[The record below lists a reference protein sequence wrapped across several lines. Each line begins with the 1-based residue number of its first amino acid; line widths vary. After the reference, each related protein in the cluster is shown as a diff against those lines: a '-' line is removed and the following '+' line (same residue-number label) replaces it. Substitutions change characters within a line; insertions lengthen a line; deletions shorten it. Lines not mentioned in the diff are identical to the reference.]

1 MGKTLSYI
9 LLLLALVS
17 CGTGIESTTAVSEK
31 QARKEL
37 AQYKGPKAVPS
48 LRLEPD
54 SVAHW
59 KAGKQFYVTDD
70 QVRLIFTHSDAYN
83 PDTLHLGGHVLS
95 YAGYDTGSV
104 LDNRHDVTLK
114 FSDGAHT
121 YGIATGKTLAELHSD
136 YTLPFMIDMDVVRQV
151 SSQLAGHDY
160 YIKTRI
166 WYNPATE
173 EMIDGR
179 QFIKV
184 HIDSVLPGN
193 KVLPLK
199 VMFTAS
205 DNRERAMLWLSTGAS
220 AMHSRDFDSMFARQ
234 DLHLSYPNIS
244 DENWQRIVHGQIA
257 LEMTKEECRLAMG
270 NPSSINQ
277 LPDQTGLKEY
287 WYYDGGRF
295 LYFQDGIL
303 KKFRK

>member
-1 MGKTLSYI
+1 M
-9 LLLLALVS
+9 
-17 CGTGIESTTAVSEK
+17 
-31 QARKEL
+31 
-37 AQYKGPKAVPS
+37 
-48 LRLEPD
+48 
-54 SVAHW
+54 
-59 KAGKQFYVTDD
+59 
-70 QVRLIFTHSDAYN
+70 
-83 PDTLHLGGHVLS
+83 
-95 YAGYDTGSV
+95 

-121 YGIATGKTLAELHSD
+121 YGIATGKTLAERHSD

-205 DNRERAMLWLSTGAS
+205 DNHERAMLWLSTGAS